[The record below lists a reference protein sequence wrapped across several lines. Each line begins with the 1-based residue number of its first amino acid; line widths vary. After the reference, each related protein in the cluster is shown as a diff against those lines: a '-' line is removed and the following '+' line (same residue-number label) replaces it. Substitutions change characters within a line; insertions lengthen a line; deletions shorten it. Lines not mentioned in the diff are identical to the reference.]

1 MHHPFHIDLRNL
13 PSDGKDITGTEPAS
27 FFGLEPQDAA
37 QAVSP
42 LKYELHLEKDG
53 DEIVVTGRLEAT
65 FRLECG
71 RCLEPFEHRLVIE
84 DYLAEI
90 PLESKG
96 TINLTD
102 TIREDTLVALPSYPR
117 CEAGNVRPR
126 QCPAEGKFE
135 PAPEMVVAETENAGR
150 GVWDAL
156 NKLN

>member
-1 MHHPFHIDLRNL
+1 MHHPFHIDLRSL
-13 PSDGKDITGTEPAS
+13 PEDGKDIAGTEEPS
-27 FFGLEPQDAA
+27 FFALPEGDPV
-37 QAVSP
+37 QAISP
-42 LKYELHLEKDG
+42 LNYQLHLEKDAG
-53 DEIVVTGRLEAT
+53 DVVVTGRLEAA

-84 DYLAEI
+84 GYLAEI
-90 PLESKG
+90 PIETNG

-117 CEAGNVRPR
+117 CEDGNVRPR

-135 PAPEMVVAETENAGR
+135 PAPEMPADEAENAGR

-156 NKLN
+156 NQLN